1 MHSREP
7 DNLSIVVP
15 IVAGVGNALM
25 AVPMVRQLK
34 RARPHARV
42 CVLARINAMA
52 EPFRRLPGVDE
63 VFVTGNGLRGQ
74 LRAVRWMRQHVPDVL
89 LIPFP
94 SNRWQYNALALASGA
109 RRVIAHRYPVG
120 HVRTLAFVVGDRLE
134 AQRGIHD
141 VVQNLRLLQ
150 LLDVEPDPTEPPRF
164 ALGEHDRNRA
174 RQLLGAAGVGD
185 DATFIAIHAG
195 SAKTVLARAKRW
207 PADNYAQLIRMLQQ
221 QVCDDIV
228 LLEGPDETGVG
239 DEILNALGSNAQ
251 RGDHGVHV
259 MRLSG
264 PLGDAA
270 AVLERARLY
279 VGSDSGLAHLA
290 AAVGTPPVTLFAPAD
305 PDRVCPFGYRH
316 LVVQSPRNCGPCF
329 LYPWQATRPVVRCRE
344 PYCISAITVSMVMD
358 AVHRALRET
367 APVAATNKAVHV

>member
-1 MHSREP
+1 M
-7 DNLSIVVP
+7 P

-34 RARPHARV
+34 RARPQARL
-42 CVLARINAMA
+42 CILARINAMA
-52 EPFRRLPGVDE
+52 EPFRRLPEVDE
-63 VFVTGNGLRGQ
+63 VFVSGNGLRAQPG
-74 LRAVRWMRQHVPDVL
+74 AVRWMRRHEPQVL

-120 HVRTLAFVVGDRLE
+120 HVRTLAFLVGDRLA
-134 AQRGIHD
+134 AQPGIHD

-150 LLDVEPDPTEPPRF
+150 LLDIEPDPTEPPSF
-164 ALGEHDRNRA
+164 VVSEHDRSRA
-174 RQLLGAAGVGD
+174 RRLLSQAGLGD
-185 DATFIAIHAG
+185 DAPCIAIHAG

-207 PADNYAQLIRMLQQ
+207 PADRYAQLIGMLQQ
-221 QVCDDIV
+221 QLSDPIV
-228 LLEGPDETGVG
+228 LLEGPDEAGVG
-239 DEILNALGSNAQ
+239 DEILNSLGRAGARSGREAV
-251 RGDHGVHV
+251 RVI
-259 MRLSG
+259 RLNG

-344 PYCISAITVSMVMD
+344 PYCISSITVQMVMD
-358 AVHRALRET
+358 AVHRALREPAARSAQT
-367 APVAATNKAVHV
+367 ATTKAVHV